1 MVGKVNKSKKIS
13 SNNSKNVVGK
23 VFVKKTDLIGDIVFK
38 YPEVIPVLGQAGL
51 HCIGCHVSVSESL
64 EDGCLVHGLNKK
76 EIDQLVIDANKRVN
90 EFENASRVSFSP
102 VAVKELLK
110 KVKSA
115 NSKYVRIVNSFGG
128 DFDFEPSNSIEKE
141 DVIIKLVNDS
151 NFVELLIPSRI
162 ERMLRNVEVDYDSKI
177 KDFSAKRKKNN

>member
-1 MVGKVNKSKKIS
+1 MTINDVDKIIS
-13 SNNSKNVVGK
+13 QVANNRKW
-23 VFVKKTDLIGDIVFK
+23 
-38 YPEVIPVLGQAGL
+38 
-51 HCIGCHVSVSESL
+51 
-64 EDGCLVHGLNKK
+64 ED
-76 EIDQLVIDANKRVN
+76 
-90 EFENASRVSFSP
+90 
-102 VAVKELLK
+102 
-110 KVKSA
+110 
-115 NSKYVRIVNSFGG
+115 RIVNSFGG